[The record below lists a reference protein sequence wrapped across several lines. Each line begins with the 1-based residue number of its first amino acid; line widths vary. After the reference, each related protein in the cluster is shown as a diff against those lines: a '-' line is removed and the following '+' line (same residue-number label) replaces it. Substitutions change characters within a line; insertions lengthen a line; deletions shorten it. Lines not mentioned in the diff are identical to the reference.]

1 MSMVAWDARKLND
14 GGIGTYIRGVIGALA
29 LAPDSYSLVALM
41 DPSDL
46 GRTPW
51 PGAVREAAVSAGKY
65 GLAEH
70 WRVPAAA
77 RQAGAM
83 LLHAPHYT
91 LPLGWSGPSVVTIHD
106 LIHVRFAQFHPPGA
120 GLYARFMAGAAAHRA
135 RVVCA
140 DSEFTKRDVVE
151 MLRVPP
157 DKVVVT
163 PLGVARSFTPVERA
177 EAAAFRGRAGLPEG
191 YVLYVGA
198 RKRHKNLSLLLRA
211 WRVMPGADRPPLVL
225 AGPAWRADDSLA
237 REAAELGVQ
246 ASIHFAPG
254 IQAEDQLRL
263 LYGSAMLY
271 VQPSLC
277 EGFGLP
283 PLEAMA
289 CGTPVLSSDAGS
301 LREVLGDAAR
311 LLAPSGAEA
320 WAHAVL
326 ELLGDGSGRAA
337 RVARGIA
344 HAAGYRWEKT
354 ATLTREVYDR
364 AFTRQ

>member
-1 MSMVAWDARKLND
+1 MTIAWDARKLAD
-14 GGIGTYIRGVIGALA
+14 GGIGTYIRGVLGALA
-29 LAPDSYSLVALM
+29 CAPDDDELVALV

-46 GRTPW
+46 GRTAW
-51 PGAVREAAVSAGKY
+51 PGAVREAGVRAGKY

-77 RQAGAM
+77 RAAGAT

-91 LPLGWSGPSVVTIHD
+91 LPLGWRGPSVVTIHD
-106 LIHVRFAQFHPPGA
+106 LIHVRFAHFFPPGA
-120 GLYARFMAGAAAHRA
+120 GLYARFTAGMAARRA

-140 DSEFTKRDVVE
+140 DSEFTKRDVVA
-151 MLRVPP
+151 MLGVASE
-157 DKVVVT
+157 KVLVT
-163 PLGVARSFTPVERA
+163 PLGVAPVFTPVPET
-177 EAAAFRGRAGLPEG
+177 EAAAFRARARLPQC

-198 RKRHKNLSLLLRA
+198 RKRHKNLSLLLQA
-211 WRVMPGADRPPLVL
+211 WRTMPPAQRPPLVL
-225 AGPAWRADDSLA
+225 AGAAWSPDEPLA
-237 REAAELGVQ
+237 REAVDCGVT

-254 IQAEDQLRL
+254 MRTDADLRL
-263 LYGSAMLY
+263 LHGAASLY

-301 LREVLGDAAR
+301 LAEVLGDAAR
-311 LLAPSGAEA
+311 LLPPTGPAA
-320 WAHAVL
+320 WAHAVN
-326 ELLGDGSGRAA
+326 ELLADDSGRPA

-344 HAAGYRWEKT
+344 KAASYRWEKT
-354 ATLTREVYDR
+354 AALTRQAYAR
-364 AFTRQ
+364 AMGIR